1 MMDPSNLSLADG
13 LEAIHQNG
21 VLEESSNSGNGV
33 VSNNVDSIVTEIAET
48 VTLNGNLEN
57 FNLSDSTVT
66 NNSYTA
72 TTEEGSNDTMDGSNA
87 TISKEEEV
95 KIIDLTV
102 QSRAQKGPVKNKT
115 VKPASPRGIRSSLV
129 KTGKDGKGEEAPPT
143 VSNGTLG
150 LHSNPKQP
158 IKNRSLN
165 DKQTQPKHLGKPDAA
180 TSEAPMEK
188 TKLRSL
194 KKGPPPDTVQG
205 ETDSS
210 SPTAKD
216 AKPRKAG
223 ALPNYGFSFKCDER
237 AERRKQFYTQLEEK
251 IHAKEV
257 EESTLQAKSKET
269 QEAEIKMLR
278 KALAFKATPMPS
290 FYQEPPPPRV
300 ELKKIPT
307 TRAKSPKLGRR
318 KNSTCSESEGITS
331 NSVPLGRLSLD
342 EKMSQ
347 SKPIKGVIP
356 VHQKKAQR
364 KSLPPRLTSE
374 KIISSNSAT
383 PPISSKAVGDEMTF
397 LSNATGEQKVEMAA
411 AVEEKVE
418 IAAAIEENNTLS
430 SGTTSDNPSE
440 AESHVNGDIVVEEK
454 PEITLLPEPIAA
466 EH

>member
-1 MMDPSNLSLADG
+1 MMDPSNLLLADG

-33 VSNNVDSIVTEIAET
+33 VSNNVDYIVTEIAET
-48 VTLNGNLEN
+48 VALNGNLEN
-57 FNLSDSTVT
+57 FNQSDSTVT
-66 NNSYTA
+66 NNSSTA
-72 TTEEGSNDTMDGSNA
+72 ATEEGSNDTMDGSNA

-95 KIIDLTV
+95 KIIDQTV

-115 VKPASPRGIRSSLV
+115 VKPPSPRGIRSSLV
-129 KTGKDGKGEEAPPT
+129 KTNKYGKGEEAPPA

-180 TSEAPMEK
+180 SSEAPIEK
-188 TKLRSL
+188 NKLRSL
-194 KKGPPPDTVQG
+194 KKGPPDTVQG

-251 IHAKEV
+251 IHAKEA

-269 QEAEIKMLR
+269 QDAEIKMLR
-278 KALAFKATPMPS
+278 KTLAFKATPMPS

-307 TRAKSPKLGRR
+307 TRAKSPKLGRG
-318 KNSTCSESEGITS
+318 KNSTYSESKGITS
-331 NSVPLGRLSLD
+331 NSIPLGRLSLD

-356 VHQKKAQR
+356 VHQKKPQR

-383 PPISSKAVGDEMTF
+383 LPTLSKAVADEMTSLSKVTPF
-397 LSNATGEQKVEMAA
+397 SNATGKEKVEMAA
-411 AVEEKVE
+411 AT
-418 IAAAIEENNTLS
+418 EENNTLS
-430 SGTTSDNPSE
+430 NGTTSDKPSE
-440 AESHVNGDIVVEEK
+440 AESYVNGDIVIEEK
-454 PEITLLPEPIAA
+454 PEITLLPEPISA

>member
-13 LEAIHQNG
+13 LDAIHQNG
-21 VLEESSNSGNGV
+21 VLEESSNSVNGV
-33 VSNNVDSIVTEIAET
+33 VSNNVNSGVTEMAET
-48 VTLNGNLEN
+48 VALNGNLEN
-57 FNLSDSTVT
+57 FNHLDSIVT
-66 NNSYTA
+66 NNSSTA
-72 TTEEGSNDTMDGSNA
+72 
-87 TISKEEEV
+87 EEEV
-95 KIIDLTV
+95 KIIDQTV

-129 KTGKDGKGEEAPPT
+129 KTGKDGKGEEAPAA

-165 DKQTQPKHLGKPDAA
+165 DKQTQPKHRGKPDAA
-180 TSEAPMEK
+180 TFEAPMEK
-188 TKLRSL
+188 TKPRSL
-194 KKGPPPDTVQG
+194 KKGPPDTVQG

-210 SPTAKD
+210 SPTSKD

-257 EESTLQAKSKET
+257 EESTLQAKSKES

-278 KALAFKATPMPS
+278 KTLAFKATPMPS
-290 FYQEPPPPRV
+290 FYQEPHPPRV

-318 KNSTCSESEGITS
+318 KNSAYLESEGITN

-356 VHQKKAQR
+356 VHQKKPQR

-383 PPISSKAVGDEMTF
+383 PPTSSKALGDEMTSLSEVTP
-397 LSNATGEQKVEMAA
+397 LSNATGDEKVEM
-411 AVEEKVE
+411 
-418 IAAAIEENNTLS
+418 AAAIEENNTLS
-430 SGTTSDNPSE
+430 NETTSDKTSE
-440 AESHVNGDIVVEEK
+440 AESHVNGDIVDEEK